1 VLTVSSGDLVRNRAF
16 AEEFGVSGLLVAE
29 GRELAEALE
38 VRATPSAVYI
48 DEHARIAER
57 PAIGGL
63 AIESLIRTALHTED

>member
-1 VLTVSSGDLVRNRAF
+1 MPAASGG
-16 AEEFGVSGLLVAE
+16 AEAGDDPGLVAE